1 MRQDLDLLQGSWTV
15 IALEVDGQEMPAAML
30 ANARILIEGGRF
42 NSTGM
47 GAVYRGTL
55 ELDASTSPRRID
67 MTFDA
72 GPEKGNTNP
81 GIYEL
86 DADTWKICIATRG
99 AVRPSS
105 FASSPGSGFALETLM
120 RGDA

>member
-1 MRQDLDLLQGSWTV
+1 MRRPQAGDGSA
-15 IALEVDGQEMPAAML
+15 I
-30 ANARILIEGGRF
+30 
-42 NSTGM
+42 
-47 GAVYRGTL
+47 
-55 ELDASTSPRRID
+55 
-67 MTFDA
+67 
-72 GPEKGNTNP
+72 EKGNTNP